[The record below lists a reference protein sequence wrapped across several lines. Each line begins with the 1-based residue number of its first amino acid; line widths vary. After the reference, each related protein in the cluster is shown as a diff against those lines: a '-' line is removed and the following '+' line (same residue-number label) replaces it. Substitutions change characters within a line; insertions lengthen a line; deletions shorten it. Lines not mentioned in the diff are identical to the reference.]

1 MAGLNDNL
9 NGIICVNKPQDFT
22 SFDVIAKMRG
32 ILKLKRLGH
41 AGTLD
46 PMATGVLPVFAGKAT
61 KACDIIP
68 DRDKVYEAGFRLG
81 LVTDTQD
88 SSGTVTSERDPS
100 GITAEDVKK
109 ALADFRGDIMQI
121 PPMYSAVM
129 INGQRLYDLAR
140 QGKVVEREARPVTVY
155 TIELLSY
162 DEDTHTGRLE
172 ISCSKGTYIR
182 TLINDIGE
190 KLGCGGI
197 MTSLVRTKACGFS
210 LEDCVTL
217 EDLQKL
223 AEEGV
228 SAEKYLLPIEKVF
241 GEFKKI
247 KLNAHQ
253 EKLYRNGIKLDT
265 ERIRADFSGDEN
277 EKFRVYGADGC
288 FIGTACADYEKK
300 ELRVDKN
307 F

>member
-9 NGIICVNKPQDFT
+9 NGIICINKPDGFT

-81 LVTDTQD
+81 FVTDTQD
-88 SSGTVTSERDPS
+88 STGTVTIERDPS
-100 GITAEDVKK
+100 QITAEDVEN
-109 ALADFRGDIMQI
+109 ALGDFRGDIMQI
-121 PPMYSAVM
+121 PPMYSAVTV
-129 INGQRLYDLAR
+129 NGQRLYDLAR
-140 QGKVVEREARPVTVY
+140 KGKTIEREARPITVY
-155 TIELLSY
+155 SMKLLSF
-162 DEDTHTGRLE
+162 DEEEKTGRLE

-197 MTSLVRTKACGFS
+197 MTSLVRTKACGFT
-210 LEDCVTL
+210 LENCVTL

-223 AEEGV
+223 ADEGE

-241 GEFKKI
+241 GDFKQI
-247 KLNAHQ
+247 KLNEHQ
-253 EKLYRNGIKLDT
+253 EKLYRNGIKLDID
-265 ERIRADFSGDEN
+265 RIKADFSGDEN
-277 EKFRVYGADGC
+277 EKFRVYGADGG
-288 FIGTACADYEKK
+288 FIGTARADYESR